1 MVETATLGP
10 VGLQT
15 GVRGFGIGMGAM
27 GRWHVFCTTHEATA
41 GRRRSLRATGG
52 GRSRREQGRQNPMSS
67 GFAGVL
73 PGARVRGEDGFIGTV
88 ERLEHHWAASDER
101 PDRMIVRSDDG
112 RWRYTIPLMFVSSVS
127 QGALYPLVVVGMH
140 KDDLLHYVS
149 EEVLPERLAQ
159 GAVPGRAQSEARP
172 EAEEEPEVL
181 RVPVAEEE
189 LVAHKQPAPLGMAHV
204 HKGVETREAQTR
216 VPVYHEEA
224 QIERIPAD
232 QFDPTAA
239 TNPNEV
245 IIPVVE
251 ERLVVR
257 REQVVTEYIRVRKA
271 LVAEQR
277 ELLGEVRREY
287 VTVTEDGREGQPPA
301 TRFDSRSAS
310 PPRDPWT
317 VAPHDDPAADQTA
330 AEGSPPEAAAT
341 DTTAP
346 AS

>member
-1 MVETATLGP
+1 
-10 VGLQT
+10 
-15 GVRGFGIGMGAM
+15 
-27 GRWHVFCTTHEATA
+27 
-41 GRRRSLRATGG
+41 
-52 GRSRREQGRQNPMSS
+52 MSS

-112 RWRYTIPLMFVSSVS
+112 RWRYSIPLMFVSSVS
-127 QGALYPLVVVGMH
+127 QSALYPIVVVGLH
-140 KDDLLHYVS
+140 QDDLLHYVA
-149 EEVLPERLAQ
+149 EEVPPERAVRAGQPRQTQ
-159 GAVPGRAQSEARP
+159 GEARQ
-172 EAEEEPEVL
+172 ESEGEPEVL

-189 LVAHKQPAPLGMAHV
+189 LVAHKQPVPLGMAHV
-204 HKGVETREAQTR
+204 HKGVETREAQTQ

-224 QIERIPAD
+224 VIERIPAD
-232 QFDPTAA
+232 QLDPKSP

-277 ELLGEVRREY
+277 EVLGEVRREY
-287 VTVTEDGREGQPPA
+287 VTVTEDGREGQPPT
-301 TRFDSRSAS
+301 TRFDSRSAA
-310 PPRDPWT
+310 PPHDPWMVT
-317 VAPHDDPAADQTA
+317 PPDEPPADQPDA
-330 AEGSPPEAAAT
+330 DHPPPQDAAT
-341 DTTAP
+341 DTAQP
-346 AS
+346 VG